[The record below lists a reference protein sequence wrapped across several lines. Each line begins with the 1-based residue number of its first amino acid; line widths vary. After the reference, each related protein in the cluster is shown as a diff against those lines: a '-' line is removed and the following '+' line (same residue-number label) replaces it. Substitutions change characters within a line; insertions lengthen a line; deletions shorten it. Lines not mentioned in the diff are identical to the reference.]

1 MPLKNLSKIQ
11 KKLTKKRGKLNALH
25 EESRNAKI
33 LRRASARED
42 RIARVATSAMI
53 ARQSFCKYTTVTDEL
68 WPANLTVNS
77 GPSCPLSGVLGRTLR
92 AHCHDR

>member
-11 KKLTKKRGKLNALH
+11 KKLSKKKGKLNALH

-42 RIARVATSAMI
+42 RIAKVATSAMI
-53 ARQSFCKYTTVTDEL
+53 ARQSFCTYGHVSGDL
-68 WPANLTVNS
+68 LSADWAVNS
-77 GPSCPLSGVLGRTLR
+77 GPSVILSRMPGRTL
-92 AHCHDR
+92 